1 METQIKQQLHQ
12 LVDQCDS
19 EKLLEE
25 VKTLLEAG
33 TKEKDW
39 WDDLT
44 ETEKN
49 LLMEP
54 EVEYGEADFTS
65 YEKLMK
71 RFEQWKK
78 K

>member
-12 LVDQCDS
+12 LVDQC
-19 EKLLEE
+19 ENEELLEE
-25 VKTLLEAG
+25 AKTLLEAG
-33 TKEKDW
+33 NKEKDW

-44 ETEKN
+44 ETDKN
-49 LLMEP
+49 LLMES
-54 EVEYGEADFTS
+54 EVQYGKGDFINH
-65 YEKLMK
+65 EELIK